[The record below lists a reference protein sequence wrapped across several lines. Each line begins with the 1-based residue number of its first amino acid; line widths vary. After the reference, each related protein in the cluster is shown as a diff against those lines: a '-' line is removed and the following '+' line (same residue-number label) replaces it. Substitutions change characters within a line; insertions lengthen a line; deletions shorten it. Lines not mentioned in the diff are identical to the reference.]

1 MDLTEDD
8 VLEILNLIEKSGFDF
23 FQLQTGDLKLVVS
36 KGGYMGS
43 GALTVSGDAPPA
55 AAPTGPA
62 APQTTE
68 PKKEAP
74 ADEPKRKAQVVRDG
88 TLPIN
93 APMVGTFYITPE
105 PGAPPFVEVGKRIDE
120 DTTMGLIE
128 VMKVFNAVKS
138 GVRGV
143 VAEICVQGGEFVE
156 YGQTL
161 FLVKPEGST
170 VKSRPRVSTGRLT
183 SKGKR

>member
-23 FQLQTGDLKLVVS
+23 LQLQMGDLKLVVS

-43 GALTVSGDAPPA
+43 GAAFSSDSPPAVQPATPSAPAPKAAEPKTEAAPPK
-55 AAPTGPA
+55 PTRKTPA
-62 APQTTE
+62 AS
-68 PKKEAP
+68 
-74 ADEPKRKAQVVRDG
+74 DG
-88 TLPIN
+88 TVPIN

-105 PGAPPFVEVGKRIDE
+105 PGAPPFVEVGKHIDE
-120 DTTMGLIE
+120 DTTVGLIE

-143 VAEICVQGGEFVE
+143 IAEICVQGGEFVE

-161 FLVKPEGST
+161 FLVKPDGH
-170 VKSRPRVSTGRLT
+170 R
-183 SKGKR
+183 

>member
-23 FQLQTGDLKLVVS
+23 LQLQMGDLKLVVS

-43 GALTVSGDAPPA
+43 ATLAASSAPAPSANPVPPSTPAPEASDGEGNAQA
-55 AAPTGPA
+55 AAEA
-62 APQTTE
+62 KPQ
-68 PKKEAP
+68 AP
-74 ADEPKRKAQVVRDG
+74 AIREG
-88 TLPIN
+88 TVPVN
-93 APMVGTFYITPE
+93 APMVGAFYITPE

-120 DTTMGLIE
+120 DTTVGLIE

-143 VAEICVQGGEFVE
+143 VAEICVQGGQFVE

-161 FLVKPEGST
+161 MLVKPD
-170 VKSRPRVSTGRLT
+170 
-183 SKGKR
+183 GKR

>member
-23 FQLQTGDLKLVVS
+23 LQLQMGDLKLVVS

-43 GALTVSGDAPPA
+43 GAAAFSNDPAPA
-55 AAPTGPA
+55 ASPA
-62 APQTTE
+62 ATRAPE
-68 PKKEAP
+68 PKKEATP
-74 ADEPKRKAQVVRDG
+74 AEPQRKAPAARDG

-120 DTTMGLIE
+120 DTTVGLIE

-143 VAEICVQGGEFVE
+143 IAEICVQAGEFVE

-170 VKSRPRVSTGRLT
+170 LRSRPRVSTERLT

>member
-43 GALTVSGDAPPA
+43 GTVAFANDSAPAAQPA
-55 AAPTGPA
+55 AAEA
-62 APQTTE
+62 
-68 PKKEAP
+68 KKEVAAAQPKPKAP
-74 ADEPKRKAQVVRDG
+74 VVRDG
-88 TLPIN
+88 TVPIN

-143 VAEICVQGGEFVE
+143 IAEICVQGGEFVE

-170 VKSRPRVSTGRLT
+170 LKSRPRVSAGRPT

>member
-43 GALTVSGDAPPA
+43 GAAAFANNSAPA
-55 AAPTGPA
+55 AQPA
-62 APQTTE
+62 APQAAE

-74 ADEPKRKAQVVRDG
+74 AAEPKRKAQVVRDG

-93 APMVGTFYITPE
+93 APMVGTFYI
-105 PGAPPFVEVGKRIDE
+105 
-120 DTTMGLIE
+120 
-128 VMKVFNAVKS
+128 
-138 GVRGV
+138 
-143 VAEICVQGGEFVE
+143 
-156 YGQTL
+156 
-161 FLVKPEGST
+161 
-170 VKSRPRVSTGRLT
+170 
-183 SKGKR
+183 

>member
-23 FQLQTGDLKLVVS
+23 LQLQMGDLKLVVS

-43 GALTVSGDAPPA
+43 ATLA
-55 AAPTGPA
+55 ASS
-62 APQTTE
+62 
-68 PKKEAP
+68 AP
-74 ADEPKRKAQVVRDG
+74 APKASGGEGNAQVAAEAKPQAPAIREG
-88 TLPIN
+88 TVPVN

-105 PGAPPFVEVGKRIDE
+105 PGAPPFVKVGSRIDE
-120 DTTMGLIE
+120 DTTVGLIE

-143 VAEICVQGGEFVE
+143 VAEICVQGGQFVE

-161 FLVKPEGST
+161 FLVKPEG
-170 VKSRPRVSTGRLT
+170 
-183 SKGKR
+183 KG

>member
-43 GALTVSGDAPPA
+43 GAAPFSSDSAPAAQPA
-55 AAPTGPA
+55 AAEA
-62 APQTTE
+62 
-68 PKKEAP
+68 KKEAT
-74 ADEPKRKAQVVRDG
+74 AAKPKPKAPVVRDG
-88 TLPIN
+88 TVPIN

-143 VAEICVQGGEFVE
+143 IAEICVQGGEFVE

-170 VKSRPRVSTGRLT
+170 SKSRPRVSTGRLT

>member
-8 VLEILNLIEKSGFDF
+8 VLEILNLIEKSSFDF
-23 FQLQTGDLKLVVS
+23 LQLQMGDLKLVVS

-43 GALTVSGDAPPA
+43 AASAASGDHAPSAQPA
-55 AAPTGPA
+55 AAEA
-62 APQTTE
+62 
-68 PKKEAP
+68 KKEA
-74 ADEPKRKAQVVRDG
+74 AAAQPKPKAPVVREG
-88 TLPIN
+88 TVPIN

-105 PGAPPFVEVGKRIDE
+105 PGSPPFVQVGSRIDE
-120 DTTMGLIE
+120 DTTVGLVE
-128 VMKVFNAVKS
+128 VMKVFNAVRS

-161 FLVKPEGST
+161 ILVKPEG
-170 VKSRPRVSTGRLT
+170 
-183 SKGKR
+183 KG

>member
-23 FQLQTGDLKLVVS
+23 LQLQTGDLKLVVS

-43 GALTVSGDAPPA
+43 GAATVPGDAPPA
-55 AAPTGPA
+55 AAPQA
-62 APQTTE
+62 TE

-74 ADEPKRKAQVVRDG
+74 AAEPQRQTQAARDG
-88 TLPIN
+88 MVAIN

-120 DTTMGLIE
+120 DTTVGLIE

-143 VAEICVQGGEFVE
+143 IAEICIQGGQFVE

-161 FLVKPEGST
+161 FWVKPA
-170 VKSRPRVSTGRLT
+170 
-183 SKGKR
+183 GKR